1 MIHKYITRF
10 IFYQDKKFFPS
21 IRNIKFYE
29 VLITFIIIFSLIL
42 IWESTGITYFSIL
55 GFFKI
60 IFLILFLLINLGL
73 LYSEYLENK
82 NKDNPNYIKNGI
94 GSELK
99 KIATTFISAA
109 SLYSAFITIKNEHQK
124 IEKEAEFRKEISKAN
139 EATKKISDEKT
150 ANNFS
155 HRLNLERIEKDYNEL
170 DKIIKAKSELTKT
183 IQEKKV
189 NFERGDKSISQE
201 MIRNEEMKI
210 VELVLLEDKAK
221 NTMQKNIAKGVK
233 FSKEVS
239 NENNES
245 KILEMINEKKS
256 TIFDLDDLL
265 ANFDSLNGISKLAC
279 SMILSSSI
287 ILWCI
292 FGIILNFYGNYLL
305 DRFNLE
311 ERYPKIALFI
321 NYRRKVSK
329 YYIMSNFLLI
339 ISMCL
344 INVIFGISILSL

>member
-1 MIHKYITRF
+1 
-10 IFYQDKKFFPS
+10 
-21 IRNIKFYE
+21 
-29 VLITFIIIFSLIL
+29 
-42 IWESTGITYFSIL
+42 
-55 GFFKI
+55 
-60 IFLILFLLINLGL
+60 
-73 LYSEYLENK
+73 
-82 NKDNPNYIKNGI
+82 
-94 GSELK
+94 
-99 KIATTFISAA
+99 
-109 SLYSAFITIKNEHQK
+109 
-124 IEKEAEFRKEISKAN
+124 
-139 EATKKISDEKT
+139 
-150 ANNFS
+150 
-155 HRLNLERIEKDYNEL
+155 LNLERIEKDYNEL

-287 ILWCI
+287 IL
-292 FGIILNFYGNYLL
+292 
-305 DRFNLE
+305 
-311 ERYPKIALFI
+311 
-321 NYRRKVSK
+321 
-329 YYIMSNFLLI
+329 
-339 ISMCL
+339 
-344 INVIFGISILSL
+344 